1 MKFPRTIQLDD
12 SDNQIYER
20 PALSGEWAVPASFA
34 FLDMDPAE
42 MTRKQR
48 QAFGHGFL
56 GTESF
61 GWSTLVEI
69 AEIDSVEY
77 DAVVQRLANHFVD
90 HYGAPNLDAASP
102 LANEEATFAAS
113 ICDHQLQ
120 TLLVL
125 ERESKEDGIVE
136 RFKAVQQPSAARHD
150 NLKLWTFVDDE

>member
-77 DAVVQRLANHFVD
+77 DAVVQRLATERLPWIWLASLHPFLISTGAAAF
-90 HYGAPNLDAASP
+90 YG
-102 LANEEATFAAS
+102 
-113 ICDHQLQ
+113 C
-120 TLLVL
+120 
-125 ERESKEDGIVE
+125 
-136 RFKAVQQPSAARHD
+136 
-150 NLKLWTFVDDE
+150 